1 MMSVGLRSVLA
12 THQLLQS
19 LDVVSH
25 GGDALG
31 DRPDA
36 LQPQRIDG
44 QAPQGGQ
51 NLYIDNFAVTDY
63 VFP

>member
-1 MMSVGLRSVLA
+1 MSVGPRLVLA
-12 THQLLQS
+12 PAAKVIF
-19 LDVVSH
+19 DVVSH

-44 QAPQGGQ
+44 QAPQGGLDQ
-51 NLYIDNFAVTDY
+51 YTVAFT
-63 VFP
+63 

>member
-1 MMSVGLRSVLA
+1 
-12 THQLLQS
+12 
-19 LDVVSH
+19 VSH

-44 QAPQGGQ
+44 QAPQGGH